1 MEFLKKENVMGRKRC
16 GRIAGSL
23 LLILLPLVLSCAGSR
38 NFALDEVDWEYYRKV
53 GVVPFQ
59 NVSSDRSAGEKVMA
73 TFVTEL
79 LMTRTFEV
87 AEPGSFSRAV
97 ADVLKAQGGGDLSR
111 ISAAEMKA
119 IGDAAQV
126 QGLLI
131 GSVREYQMV
140 RVGQE
145 EFPLVSL
152 DLRLVDAPTGRLI
165 WMASITQRGG
175 PKLPFFSIG
184 ETHTLGQMA
193 ENVCRDLAGALASH
207 LR

>member
-1 MEFLKKENVMGRKRC
+1 MVWRRTT
-16 GRIAGSL
+16 RIAELGL
-23 LLILLPLVLSCAGSR
+23 AILLPLILSCAGSR
-38 NFALDEVDWEYYRKV
+38 NFALEEVDWEYYRKV

-59 NVSSDRSAGEKVMA
+59 NVSTDRSAGEKVMA

-79 LMTRTFEV
+79 LMTQTFEV
-87 AEPGSFSRAV
+87 AEPGSFSRSV

-111 ISAAEMKA
+111 ISTAEMKA
-119 IGDAAQV
+119 IGEAAQV

-165 WMASITQRGG
+165 WMASVTRRGG
-175 PKLPFFSIG
+175 PKLPFLSIG

-193 ENVCRDLAGALASH
+193 EKVCRDLSGSLASH